1 MVAEWDIVFSFQ
13 FSLLHLV
20 IGLLDGIPTVLYA
33 KLLHCVTG
41 KLLDVEAVYDAVGFG
56 ECRTNNFPHGI
67 GQIKGDFFDEA
78 PVKGFLCGEPAADFH
93 QGEQI
98 FGLALASG
106 GIEPCA
112 VKVELVEVGLNR
124 LKQNFRCMD
133 FSKSVKFA
141 A

>member
-56 ECRTNNFPHGI
+56 KCRTNNFPHGI
-67 GQIKGDFFDEA
+67 GQIKGDFFDCKA
-78 PVKGFLCGEPAADFH
+78 FFLVNPPQCINHILRLRARHDGDQGFL
-93 QGEQI
+93 
-98 FGLALASG
+98 SG
-106 GIEPCA
+106 TCVP
-112 VKVELVEVGLNR
+112 VGHKR
-124 LKQNFRCMD
+124 IQFP
-133 FSKSVKFA
+133 VGQ
-141 A
+141 